1 MCNPLHLL
9 SALTVILAV
18 NGAVIPVVNNPIH
31 DDVVL
36 ESRSVLPESHEVHM
50 ERRAPGYGTPGSFWG
65 SQGPSMNPQG
75 QSWGPQGQSW
85 GPQGQAW
92 RPQGQSW
99 GPQGQSWGPQGQS
112 WGPQR
117 PFMNPQGPLMGPLG
131 PIKPP
136 SVISAQQLRG
146 TPGLL
151 SSNFGTTGGQ
161 FPR

>member
-75 QSWGPQGQSW
+75 QSWGPQGAILGTAGTSLETARTIL
-85 GPQGQAW
+85 GTARTILGTAGTILGTAKAIHESARTIDGTSRTNQATFSHKRSATQRDA
-92 RPQGQSW
+92 RP
-99 GPQGQSWGPQGQS
+99 
-112 WGPQR
+112 
-117 PFMNPQGPLMGPLG
+117 LIL
-131 PIKPP
+131 
-136 SVISAQQLRG
+136 
-146 TPGLL
+146 
-151 SSNFGTTGGQ
+151 
-161 FPR
+161 